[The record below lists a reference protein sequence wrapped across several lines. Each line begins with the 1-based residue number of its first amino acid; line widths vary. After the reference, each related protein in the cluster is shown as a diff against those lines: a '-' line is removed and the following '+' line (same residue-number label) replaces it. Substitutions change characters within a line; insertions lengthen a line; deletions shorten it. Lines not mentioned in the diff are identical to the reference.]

1 MKGIIILI
9 VSWGVWNLGD
19 VALKHRF
26 CAWFTRVTG
35 NPAIIKDIE
44 RNLKKQGLTD
54 GEIIKYW
61 YRDLSIV
68 NRVFNDHLFF
78 PLLIAAIV
86 YIFVF

>member
-26 CAWFTRVTG
+26 CAWVIRVTG
-35 NPAIIKDIE
+35 NVASIKDTE

-61 YRDLSIV
+61 YSTLSKA
-68 NRVFNDHLFF
+68 NRFGNDHLFF